1 MTNPALPNFA
11 SWSLLQKAVFRF
23 FFLYFLLRIA
33 PWTWLDEVPGV
44 GYITQYYYAAAEW
57 VVDFFNDHWFH
68 IAKTTI
74 VNNGSGDTS
83 RNWEELYTVLSLSV
97 IISLVW
103 GVLDRKRRSYEQAAY
118 WLRTVVRYAIIINCF
133 IYGID
138 KIFVLQMPFP
148 LQSQLA
154 TPLGDFLPMRFSWLF
169 IGYSAPYEIFSGLM
183 EILAGLLLL
192 NKRTITLGL
201 FIGAAVFA
209 NVMVLNLC
217 YDIPVKIFSIHL
229 FLCCVFLLANDA
241 KRLYHFFILNQS
253 ADANTGYQFSLPK
266 KWMRISKIVLKIA
279 FVILYVILPFLN
291 MQEMYRDGQKKT
303 VARPFTEGV
312 YEVTV
317 FAKNKD
323 TIPALISDTL
333 RWQNLIVEKG
343 GMGSVGSTD
352 TSFRQ
357 RYHRGYFMMVTD
369 SINHTINFKKTQRDS
384 SFFCSFRYDLPDS
397 NTIRL
402 QGRQKNDSLFV
413 ILKKSKRHFQLA
425 EKQFHWVSEANR

>member
-1 MTNPALPNFA
+1 MTNPAQPTNAQWPF
-11 SWSLLQKAVFRF
+11 LQKTAFRF
-23 FFLYFLLRIA
+23 FFVYFLVQIA

-44 GYITQYYYAAAEW
+44 SFVTQYYYQATDW
-57 VVDFFNDHWFH
+57 VVDLFNNHWFH
-68 IAKTTI
+68 IAKTSI

-83 RNWEELYTVLSLSV
+83 RNWEELYTTIILSV

-103 GVLDRKRRSYEQAAY
+103 GIIDRKRKSYEQAAY
-118 WLRTVVRYAIIINCF
+118 WLRIIVRYSVIISCF

-138 KIFVLQMPFP
+138 KLFVLQMPFP

-154 TPLGDFLPMRFSWLF
+154 TPLGDLLPMRFSWLF
-169 IGYSAPYEIFSGLM
+169 IGYSTPYEIFSGVM

-192 NKRTITLGL
+192 NRRTITLGL

-241 KRLYHFFILNQS
+241 KRLFRFFILNQPVPS
-253 ADANTGYQFSLPK
+253 NTGYQFSLPK
-266 KWMRISKIVLKIA
+266 KWMRITKVVLKIA
-279 FVILYVILPFLN
+279 FVILYVILPFFN
-291 MQEMYRDGQKKT
+291 MREVYQAEKKKT
-303 VARPFTEGV
+303 VAKPFTEGV

-323 TIPALISDTL
+323 TIPALITDTL

-343 GMGSVGSTD
+343 GLGSVGSTD

-357 RYHRGYFMMVTD
+357 RYRRGYFTLVTD
-369 SINHTINFKKTQRDS
+369 TVNHTIQFKKTLRDS
-384 SFFCSFRYDLPDS
+384 SFVCNFRYDLPDS
-397 NTIRL
+397 TTIRL
-402 QGRQKNDSLFV
+402 LGRQKNDSLFV